1 MQLGLPSLPSIFFFF
16 SDISIDRSIIFR
28 SLLGKD
34 NVFIPLQFTGGER
47 RRRKGEE
54 KKIIG
59 REILNILYRYIEVF

>member
-47 RRRKGEE
+47 RRKGEE